1 MPKLKIFLTGGHGMV
16 GRNFMLHPKAEDFLI
31 DAPNRHQLDLT
42 SKSSVVDHLKRTK
55 PDLIIH
61 AAGKV
66 GGIEANMAEPYA
78 FLVDNLYVG
87 ANVVSAAFQV
97 GIPRLINLGSSCIYP
112 KDINGSIS
120 EDMLLTAPLETTNEG
135 YALAKIAAIRM
146 CQFASQ
152 TKAELSYKTL
162 VPCNLYGPYDKFE
175 IHQAH
180 LIPSIISKIDKSIAN
195 GEKTVEIWGDG
206 TARREFMY
214 VGDLTDL
221 IFRAILEF
229 ESMPSMM
236 NVGLGFDYSILDYY
250 TATARI
256 MGWSGS
262 FSFNLNKPVGMK
274 RKLLNVNH
282 QINWGWKSKTSL
294 DDGINLT
301 AQYYKEL
308 SNVF

>member
-1 MPKLKIFLTGGHGMV
+1 MV
-16 GRNFMLHPKAEDFLI
+16 GRNFMLHPMAEDFLI
-31 DAPNRHQLDLT
+31 DAPTRRQLDLS
-42 SKSSVVDHLKRTK
+42 SKSSVVDYLQRTK

-135 YALAKIAAIRM
+135 YALAKIAALRM

-152 TKAELSYKTL
+152 TKTELSYKTL
-162 VPCNLYGPYDKFE
+162 VPCNLYGPYDKFD
-175 IHQAH
+175 IQQAH
-180 LIPSIISKIDKSIAN
+180 LIPSIIRKIDQAIAN
-195 GEKTVEIWGDG
+195 DEKTVEIWGDG

-221 IFRAILEF
+221 IYKAIFEF
-229 ESMPSMM
+229 ESLPSMM
-236 NVGLGFDYSILDYY
+236 NVGLGLDYSILDYY
-250 TATARI
+250 AATARI
-256 MGWSGS
+256 MGWSGN

-274 RKLLNVNH
+274 RKLLNVDH
-282 QINWGWKSKTSL
+282 QIIWGWKSKTSL

-301 AQYYKEL
+301 AKYYKES

>member
-1 MPKLKIFLTGGHGMV
+1 MV
-16 GRNFMLHPKAEDFLI
+16 GRNLMVHPMAEDFLI
-31 DAPNRHQLDLT
+31 DAPTRRQLDL
-42 SKSSVVDHLKRTK
+42 SSRSSVVDYLKRTK

-66 GGIEANMAEPYA
+66 GGIEANMTEPYA

-87 ANVVSAAFQV
+87 ANVISAAFQV

-152 TKAELSYKTL
+152 TKKELSYKTL
-162 VPCNLYGPYDKFE
+162 VPCNLYGPYDKFD
-175 IHQAH
+175 IQQGH
-180 LIPSIISKIDKSIAN
+180 LIPSIIRKIDQAIVN
-195 GEKTVEIWGDG
+195 NDKTVEVWGDG

-221 IFRAILEF
+221 IYKAIFEF
-229 ESMPSMM
+229 ESLPSMM

-250 TATARI
+250 AATARI
-256 MGWSGS
+256 MGWSGN

-274 RKLLNVNH
+274 RKLLNVSH
-282 QINWGWKSKTSL
+282 QTIWGWKSKISL
-294 DDGINLT
+294 DDGVNLT
-301 AQYYKEL
+301 AKYYKES